1 MQLSP
6 CSCRTRCNSKA
17 ANTEDACTS
26 APPWWNLRAGNGH
39 GHGDQVPARG
49 SHPGERARTSDV
61 PSRLA
66 NSVTRAARASRAG
79 SGPGSA
85 CALLRPG
92 LPAVVITSRRTG
104 QARPSRP
111 PGPAWAAALSVPPWR
126 TGRAL
131 PVLFPERADEVTK
144 RAHGDTQLACH
155 ILRHSPAFGTPS
167 PWLMTASD
175 PIPPAGCRNR

>member
-1 MQLSP
+1 MRAPTPAADLPCTQDHSPRRIRAAAPADDLTDEASGIRREAGRFASALRRICHGSRMQLSP
-6 CSCRTRCNSKA
+6 WSCRTRCNSKA

-85 CALLRPG
+85 
-92 LPAVVITSRRTG
+92 
-104 QARPSRP
+104 
-111 PGPAWAAALSVPPWR
+111 
-126 TGRAL
+126 
-131 PVLFPERADEVTK
+131 
-144 RAHGDTQLACH
+144 
-155 ILRHSPAFGTPS
+155 
-167 PWLMTASD
+167 
-175 PIPPAGCRNR
+175 